1 MTVVEAPRT
10 GRRRWFVVAA
20 CLVVVAA
27 CAGWWALQ
35 LRGSVTGGTADA
47 VVDQHVVP
55 IAAGTVTLAD
65 GGVARIAV
73 AVVTSAD
80 EEDVTHAEPHL
91 QAALVE
97 HAVTY
102 STDRL
107 RSAPGADQLR
117 GQLLAKAREV
127 LPDGTT
133 DRIVLTELLVV
144 SP

>member
-1 MTVVEAPRT
+1 MTVVEAS
-10 GRRRWFVVAA
+10 GAVRRRWLLIAA
-20 CLVVVAA
+20 CLVVVVA

-35 LRGSVTGGTADA
+35 LRGSATGSPAGTVA
-47 VVDQHVVP
+47 DQHVVP
-55 IAAGTVTLAD
+55 VATGTVTLAD

-73 AVVTSAD
+73 AVVTSA
-80 EEDVTHAEPHL
+80 EEADVTRAGPHL

-97 HAVTY
+97 NAVTY

-127 LPDGTT
+127 LPEGTT